1 MKFKFDIDSKLWKF
15 FDHVGD
21 LVLLNLVFMLTSLPV
36 FTTGASITAM
46 DSVLFKIKEK
56 RTDSP
61 CKEYFNDFKANF
73 KNSTIIWLGF
83 LMFLFA
89 CILNFNLIT
98 NTNPDNRGVI
108 LVVLGAVFAVLFM
121 TVLYSFAML
130 ARFDND
136 LLTTISKAFAISIMS
151 FPCTLSIFLVI
162 TAAFVVGIQTYL
174 TLLVAAS
181 IWLIIGFALLGYF
194 CCTMFYR
201 AFRRFT
207 WKEDLEKGEGNVT
220 D

>member
-1 MKFKFDIDSKLWKF
+1 
-15 FDHVGD
+15 
-21 LVLLNLVFMLTSLPV
+21 
-36 FTTGASITAM
+36 
-46 DSVLFKIKEK
+46 
-56 RTDSP
+56 
-61 CKEYFNDFKANF
+61 
-73 KNSTIIWLGF
+73 
-83 LMFLFA
+83 MFLFA

-108 LVVLGAVFAVLFM
+108 LIVLGAVFAVLFM

-130 ARFDND
+130 ARFEND
-136 LLTTISKAFAISIMS
+136 LLTTVSKAFAISIMS